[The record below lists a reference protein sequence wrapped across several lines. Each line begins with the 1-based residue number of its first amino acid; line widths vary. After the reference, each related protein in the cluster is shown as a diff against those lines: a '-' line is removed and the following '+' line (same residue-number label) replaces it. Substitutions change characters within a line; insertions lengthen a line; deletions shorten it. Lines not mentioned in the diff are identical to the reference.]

1 MTPVADV
8 NATLNKVNNVINILA
23 IMLRLSQFLGCP
35 SSLFKVFPILF
46 FSFNLFFFK
55 ANTTQRGSL
64 NDSSDWSSRDFST
77 PSIFRQ
83 YTRSWNSRSLW
94 EKRGGKYPDQNF
106 FCHSLTLYHY
116 SHGLRTVRESF
127 FRKSQN
133 LGLGRQIGPLFLQK
147 TMPSYPS
154 PKYLFGIGIWTR
166 AAKN

>member
-35 SSLFKVFPILF
+35 SLFKVFPILF
-46 FSFNLFFFK
+46 FSFNLFFSK
-55 ANTTQRGSL
+55 QTQQRGSL

-116 SHGLRTVRESF
+116 SRLSSRESTF
-127 FRKSQN
+127 NFAD
-133 LGLGRQIGPLFLQK
+133 
-147 TMPSYPS
+147 
-154 PKYLFGIGIWTR
+154 FGW
-166 AAKN
+166 